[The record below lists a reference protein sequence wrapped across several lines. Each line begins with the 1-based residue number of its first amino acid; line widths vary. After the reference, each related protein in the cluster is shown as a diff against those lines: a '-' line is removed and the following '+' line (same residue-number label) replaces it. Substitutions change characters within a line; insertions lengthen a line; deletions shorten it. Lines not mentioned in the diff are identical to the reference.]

1 MKPFSHRAQLW
12 ELRGIELRRI
22 AGVHPAERLDP
33 WCLAEKVG
41 LVVLDGRE
49 AMKLLSDDERLFLL
63 GEARGNWS
71 GGVYPRPLPDGKRL
85 CILNP
90 CHSNR
95 RNKITLMEEIGHIHL
110 RHAPSSLIPTAD
122 GLQARDYIKAQEE
135 EAYGVGAAALIPWGT
150 FFPALNVGRTI
161 DELTESY
168 DVTPELIQYR
178 IKITGASRLYQARQR
193 AQRTTGAARF

>member
-1 MKPFSHRAQLW
+1 MWSTPTSTCSARCRYFFAVASEK
-12 ELRGIELRRI
+12 RI
-22 AGVHPAERLDP
+22 GLGVHRKE
-33 WCLAEKVG
+33 
-41 LVVLDGRE
+41 
-49 AMKLLSDDERLFLL
+49 
-63 GEARGNWS
+63 
-71 GGVYPRPLPDGKRL
+71 GGAD
-85 CILNP
+85 
-90 CHSNR
+90 R